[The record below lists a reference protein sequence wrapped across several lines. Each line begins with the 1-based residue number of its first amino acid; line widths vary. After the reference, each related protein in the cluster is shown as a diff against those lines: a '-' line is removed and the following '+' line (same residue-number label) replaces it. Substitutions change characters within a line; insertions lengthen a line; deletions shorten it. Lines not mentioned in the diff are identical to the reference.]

1 MEAMQHGDKNSGA
14 EPPTDET
21 SYSLNKIL
29 PSCHVNPDLIKRLES
44 LLDNIPIL
52 RDDNSYSGS
61 SKIEVSIEEQDGV
74 EVFSS
79 IDHYRRDYFPD
90 DTKRVNVRIGGS
102 WQNRV
107 TIKFSLEPFTSQ
119 IAVLCQSPNARS
131 DAKRIYEH
139 AMDVIKDYQNNN
151 WILNPSWPL
160 LHVIIAPVSYVSFGI
175 SLAAIKLSLVAASRF
190 AILGIAIQV
199 YTNSHRLKPYSEFKT
214 KLNEERSKWFN
225 WFLLVILEFILLS
238 LVLTPLI
245 GFVLKR

>member
-1 MEAMQHGDKNSGA
+1 MEAMQHEDQERGTA
-14 EPPTDET
+14 QPTDDT

-29 PSCHVNPDLIKRLES
+29 PSCHVNPALIKRLES
-44 LLDNIPIL
+44 LVNDITIL

-61 SKIEVSIEEQDGV
+61 SKIEVSIQERDGEEK
-74 EVFSS
+74 FSS

-90 DTKRVNVRIGGS
+90 DTKTVSVRIGGS

-107 TIKFSLEPFTSQ
+107 TVKFSLEPFTSQ

-131 DAKRIYEH
+131 DAKRIYDH
-139 AMDVIKDYQNNN
+139 AMDVIKDYQNSN

-160 LHVIIAPVSYVSFGI
+160 LHIIIAPVSYMSFGI
-175 SLAAIKLSLVAASRF
+175 ALATIKTSLVGASRF

-199 YTNSHRLKPYSEFKT
+199 YTNSHRFKPYSEFKT
-214 KLNEERSKWFN
+214 RLNEERSKWFN

-245 GFVLKR
+245 GVVLKK